1 MVDFIIE
8 TEIARTPA
16 EVFAYVTDWTKLDTW
31 QTNTVSAVPEQDGP
45 IGLGSR
51 IREVHRAP
59 GGKKIH
65 EFVEVVEHEPDRVLG
80 LRMIDG
86 PPVHGR
92 IRLEP
97 TEPGTRFQ
105 FRVYGQATRP
115 TRLVESLLGVMLKRN
130 FRHFCTTLR
139 RVLEDTAAGSDT
151 RRMGHGGVTS
161 AR

>member
-16 EVFAYVTDWTKLDTW
+16 EVFAYVTDWTKLATW
-31 QTNTVSAVPEQDGP
+31 QTNTVSAAREQDGP

-65 EFVEVVEHEPDRVLG
+65 ELVEVAEYEPDRVLG
-80 LRMIDG
+80 LRMIEG

-92 IRLEP
+92 ITLEP
-97 TEPGTRFQ
+97 TDRGTRFQ
-105 FRVYGQATRP
+105 FRVYGQPTRAA
-115 TRLVESLLGVMLKRN
+115 RLVEPLLGFILKRN
-130 FRHFCTTLR
+130 FQHFCTTLK
-139 RVLEDTAAGSDT
+139 RVLEDGAVQS
-151 RRMGHGGVTS
+151 
-161 AR
+161 